1 MLQEGFRQVP
11 RKLIRLIK
19 ENPNAVLMYCYLVDH
34 MDDRAEMTYKIVV
47 RKEHRG
53 IGMTRKMARDA
64 LSDLVDLGA
73 ITASRSG
80 NGVLVSAISYRNH
93 LGPTKGPL
101 RAQSRAQSRAN
112 LVSTE
117 IHDIFGDTD
126 DDIIIEGPVEGPVEG
141 PHIDTSRAHLGGVLD
156 RGEKKEKRKKNK
168 STYSLSTASVDSA
181 DSQDGSKPDWL
192 ALVEHWNEQ
201 LPTHQKVIVSI
212 LRKNERRKKA
222 INAIIS
228 NVGMDALFEV
238 IKIIPTSTFLRGD
251 SGCGFKADFKFIL
264 NIENVQKILENKYM
278 DKQEKVMQVEKAAI
292 IEEYVPKIS
301 WEERIKKLYGH

>member
-1 MLQEGFRQVP
+1 MFSEGFRQVP

-34 MDDRAEMTYKIVV
+34 MDDRVEMTYKIVV
-47 RKEHRG
+47 RKERRG

-64 LSDLVDLGA
+64 LSDLVALGA

-80 NGVLVSAISYRNH
+80 NGVLVSAISYCNH

-101 RAQSRAQSRAN
+101 RAQSRAQSRAH

-126 DDIIIEGPVEGPVEG
+126 DDIIIEGHVEGHVEG
-141 PHIDTSRAHLGGVLD
+141 PHIDTSRAHLGGVLYS
-156 RGEKKEKRKKNK
+156 GEKREKRKKKK
-168 STYSLSTASVDSA
+168 STSSLSTASVDSA
-181 DSQDGSKPDWL
+181 DPQEDSKASWL
-192 ALVEHWNEQ
+192 TLVNHWNEQ

-212 LRKNERRKKA
+212 LRKNEKRKKA
-222 INAIIS
+222 INSIIS
-228 NVGMDALFEV
+228 NVGIEVLFDT
-238 IKIIPTSTFLRGD
+238 IKSISKSEFCNGKNDRNWKP
-251 SGCGFKADFKFIL
+251 DFDWIL
-264 NIENVQKILENKYM
+264 DVKNVQKVLENKYM
-278 DKQEKVMQVEKAAI
+278 DKQEKVMQVEKVEKV
-292 IEEYVPKIS
+292 EEYVPKIS